1 MLNHTFNIWDVVL
14 LIAVSTMSVIL
25 AYMED
30 PKIKALILSLPIP
43 FSIATMSLGLRV
55 DTTNLMGLTVLL
67 LYTHAVRWFH
77 ISLKIPIVLSIV
89 MSAAGYC
96 IIGSFLATIVPR
108 NEYTFWIVFA
118 FTIIFGAF
126 LYIKLPY
133 KDEPGYKSSL
143 SVWIK
148 APAVMGVVV
157 FLIVI
162 KNMLQGFMTVFPMVG
177 VIGAYES
184 RYSLWT
190 IGRQI
195 PILMLTLGPMMAVIH
210 IMQKYMATG
219 AALACGWMIFLL
231 ILYPFIKIQF
241 KSVDTLKVVENEQ

>member
-1 MLNHTFNIWDVVL
+1 
-14 LIAVSTMSVIL
+14 
-25 AYMED
+25 MED

-77 ISLKIPIVLSIV
+77 INLKIPIVLAIV
-89 MSAAGYC
+89 MSATGYC
-96 IIGSFLATIVPR
+96 IIGSFLARIVPR
-108 NEYTFWIVFA
+108 NEFTFWIVFV
-118 FTIIFGAF
+118 FTIIFGLF

-133 KDEPGYKSSL
+133 RDEPGYKSSL

-157 FLIVI
+157 ILIVI

-195 PILMLTLGPMMAVIH
+195 PILMLTLGPTMAVIH
-210 IMQKYMATG
+210 ILQRFTVTG
-219 AALACGWMIFLL
+219 AALVCGWMVYIL
-231 ILYPFIKIQF
+231 IMYPFTRHQWA
-241 KSVDTLKVVENEQ
+241 SDNTLKVIKNEQ